1 MVMVVENSPGL
12 SSSTSGPM
20 THYCRVCNR
29 GFNCAGALGGH
40 MRSHTVGD
48 QADKSQSDDHD
59 HMNNKQSNVEG
70 QKHSYF
76 LRTIANRFVTK
87 SRGYRAD
94 DDDKGVMPHGSIA
107 PFSSSPPLLSHQYCV
122 SKEDMDLANC
132 LVMLSSN
139 GSFQFTSSQDDI
151 HDHKGKMVKEE
162 DTNNNNNRG
171 LFPCKACN
179 KVFNSHQALGGHR
192 ASHKKVKGCYA
203 AKLDNLN
210 NDNNNNK
217 NDDTGNYCPDE
228 FLDSDYSLPSPPPP
242 SASATISR
250 KRSGVHECSICH
262 RIFSSGQA
270 LGGHKRCHWLAASNT
285 ADTTVLQSF
294 QAIAAYDNK
303 QSPPLIFKN
312 PSFSSG
318 YTSHGPSSSLDL
330 NIAPTITNVP
340 RKSSFEKETATRSGY
355 LDLWEKGVSTN
366 TANPSQNQCGEEK
379 SPKLKDMKLD
389 GGSSA
394 SGWLQMGIASF
405 SPSALI

>member
-94 DDDKGVMPHGSIA
+94 DDDIDDDKGVMPHGSIA

-151 HDHKGKMVKEE
+151 HDHKGKIVKEE
-162 DTNNNNNRG
+162 DTNNNNNNRG

-192 ASHKKVKGCYA
+192 ASHKKVA
-203 AKLDNLN
+203 
-210 NDNNNNK
+210 
-217 NDDTGNYCPDE
+217 T
-228 FLDSDYSLPSPPPP
+228 LPSSTTSTTTTTITKMMTPVIIAPMNSWIAIILCPPHHHLRPPPQSPGSAQGCTSVP
-242 SASATISR
+242 SATGS
-250 KRSGVHECSICH
+250 
-262 RIFSSGQA
+262 
-270 LGGHKRCHWLAASNT
+270 
-285 ADTTVLQSF
+285 
-294 QAIAAYDNK
+294 
-303 QSPPLIFKN
+303 SPP
-312 PSFSSG
+312 G
-318 YTSHGPSSSLDL
+318 RHWV
-330 NIAPTITNVP
+330 ATN
-340 RKSSFEKETATRSGY
+340 
-355 LDLWEKGVSTN
+355 GVT
-366 TANPSQNQCGEEK
+366 G
-379 SPKLKDMKLD
+379 
-389 GGSSA
+389 
-394 SGWLQMGIASF
+394 
-405 SPSALI
+405 